1 MCQDTLD
8 SHAESLTKKC
18 LLMAHQGN
26 PTAMRLCMER
36 LLPARRHRLLQF
48 KLPLVKTIADVDAAS
63 ESVVDAVARGQLTPA
78 EGQGFSLMLEGRRRV
93 IETQELEPRI
103 RALEDRNGPSGPSRS
118 YSPVPPKKR

>member
-1 MCQDTLD
+1 
-8 SHAESLTKKC
+8 
-18 LLMAHQGN
+18 
-26 PTAMRLCMER
+26 MRLCMER

-103 RALEDRNGPSGPSRS
+103 RALEDRNGRPRPSRS
-118 YSPVPPKKR
+118 YSPVPPKKP